1 MKKELRLLSLVLVI
15 AGCASPGATKPA
27 PADRNRISADEIDAS
42 AVTNALDLV
51 RQLRPRW
58 LSERGKTSF
67 RTQNPVVLYVDE
79 NRVGTVQR
87 LADFG
92 LNDIS
97 ELRYLDAIAAT
108 QRFGIGHQSGAI
120 LVYLRR
126 GTQ

>member
-1 MKKELRLLSLVLVI
+1 MKKELRLLSVVLLL
-15 AGCASPGATKPA
+15 AACASSGSTKSA
-27 PADRNRISADEIDAS
+27 PIDRNRITSEEISAS
-42 AVTNALDLV
+42 AVTNALELV

-58 LSERGKTSF
+58 LSERGKNSF
-67 RTQNPVVLYVDE
+67 RTQNPVILYVDE
-79 NRVGTVQR
+79 NRVGTVAR
-87 LADFG
+87 LAEFS

-97 ELRYLDAIAAT
+97 ELHYLDAIAAT